1 MKKIKEIFENA
12 IEKFVDFVDEHPVL
26 TPILV
31 SAIASFITTIIMVFL
46 KIN

>member
-1 MKKIKEIFENA
+1 MEKIKEIFENA

-31 SAIASFITTIIMVFL
+31 SAIANYYNYGLFKNKLVR
-46 KIN
+46 